1 MFFTSFMQKVSII
14 IPAYNEE
21 KRIGNTLEEY
31 SNYFNSL
38 NKNKTIDY
46 EIIVV
51 INGTTDNT
59 EKVVIDYEKLN
70 NKIKHLNFKKG
81 GKGFAI
87 IEGFKYALEKNKGLI
102 GFVDADM
109 ATPPEEF
116 HKLVKSI
123 KNNNGVIA
131 SRGLKDSYVKTSFS
145 RKLTNRGFNL
155 VVRSLLF
162 LPFSDTQC
170 GAKLFDYDATKFI
183 VSNMSFT
190 QWAFDIEMLYL
201 LVNNNFKIKE
211 IPTKWIDK
219 EGSKINLTKV
229 PIKMFLSVVRLRLT
243 YSPFKF
249 IVRLYDKIP
258 EKLKFHH
265 TL

>member
-1 MFFTSFMQKVSII
+1 MEKASII

-21 KRIGNTLEEY
+21 KRIGSTLEEY

-38 NKNKTIDY
+38 NKEGLVDY

-59 EKVVIDYEKLN
+59 EKVVEKYEKLN
-70 NKIKHLNFKKG
+70 RKIKHLTYKKG

-87 IEGFKYALEKNKGLI
+87 IEGFKYALERNKGFI

-109 ATPPEEF
+109 ATSPEEF
-116 HKLVKSI
+116 YKLVKSI
-123 KNNNGVIA
+123 GHNNGVIT

-155 VVRSLLF
+155 VVRLFLF

-170 GAKLFDYDATKFI
+170 GAKLFDYKATKFI

-211 IPTKWIDK
+211 IPTKWVDK
-219 EGSKINLTKV
+219 GGSKINLTKV

-249 IVRLYDKIP
+249 VVGLYDRIP

-265 TL
+265 TI

>member
-1 MFFTSFMQKVSII
+1 MLFNSFMQKVSII

-21 KRIGNTLEEY
+21 ERIGKTLEEY
-31 SNYFNSL
+31 SKYFNSL
-38 NKNKTIDY
+38 NKNNAIDY

-59 EKVVIDYEKLN
+59 EKVVIDCEKLN

-87 IEGFKYALEKNKGLI
+87 LEGFKYVSEKNKGLV

-116 HKLVKSI
+116 YKLVTSI
-123 KNNNGVIA
+123 GNYNGVIA
-131 SRGLKDSYVKTSFS
+131 SRGLRESEVKTSLS

-155 VVRSLLF
+155 VVKLILF

-170 GAKLFDYDATKFI
+170 GAKIFDHKAINFLIK
-183 VSNMSFT
+183 NMSFT
-190 QWAFDIEMLYL
+190 QWAFDIEMLYIL
-201 LVNNNFKIKE
+201 LKNNFKIKE
-211 IPTKWIDK
+211 IPTRWFDK
-219 EGSKINLTKV
+219 QGSKINLTKV
-229 PIKMFLSVVRLRLT
+229 PIKMFLSVVRLRLMH
-243 YSPFKF
+243 SPLKF
-249 IVRLYDKIP
+249 VVKLYDRMP
-258 EKLKFHH
+258 EKLKVHH
-265 TL
+265 TI

>member
-1 MFFTSFMQKVSII
+1 MQKVSII
-14 IPAYNEE
+14 MPAYNEE
-21 KRIGNTLEEY
+21 ERIGKTLESY
-31 SNYFNSL
+31 SNYFNLIS
-38 NKNKTIDY
+38 KNGLSDY

-59 EKVVIDYEKLN
+59 ENVVKKHEKVNK
-70 NKIKHLNFKKG
+70 KIKHLTYKRG

-87 IEGFKYALEKNKGLI
+87 IEGFKYALEKNRGMI

-116 HKLVKSI
+116 YKLI
-123 KNNNGVIA
+123 KYIEKNNGVIA
-131 SRGLKDSYVKTSFS
+131 SRGLRESQVKTSFS

-155 VVRSLLF
+155 VVRLLLF

-201 LVNNNFKIKE
+201 LINNNFKVKE
-211 IPTKWIDK
+211 IPTKWVDK

-243 YSPFKF
+243 YSPLKF

-265 TL
+265 TI